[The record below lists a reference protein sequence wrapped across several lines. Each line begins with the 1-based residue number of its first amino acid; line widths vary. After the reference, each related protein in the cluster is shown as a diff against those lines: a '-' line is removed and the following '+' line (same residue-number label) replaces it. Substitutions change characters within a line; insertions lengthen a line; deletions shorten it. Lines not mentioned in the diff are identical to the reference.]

1 MKVFLPAAIAVVLLA
16 IAAAPQE
23 TPRGQQLFER
33 RCSGC
38 HSLTQDK
45 EGPRLAGAYG
55 RVSGTV
61 ESFPY
66 SEALRNARIT
76 WNSETLEK
84 WLSGPDKF
92 IPGAEMT
99 FSLEKADE
107 RGAII
112 AWLKETRNSATA
124 GEH

>member
-1 MKVFLPAAIAVVLLA
+1 MKLLLPAAIAAVLFA
-16 IAAAPQE
+16 VAAAPQD

-45 EGPRLAGAYG
+45 EGPRLGGVYG

-76 WNSETLEK
+76 WNSESLEK
-84 WLSGPDKF
+84 WLSGPDRF
-92 IPGAEMT
+92 VPGADMT
-99 FSLEKADE
+99 FSLENADE
-107 RGAII
+107 RAAII
-112 AWLKETRNSATA
+112 AWLKETRKSATA
-124 GEH
+124 VEH